1 MRATPTPAT
10 TRLCAA
16 TCGSQTARLNG
27 RRSAPPQS
35 ATGPVQVRN
44 RDVNDPTAGA
54 PVPLGGG
61 PGVVHVSV
69 PRVRCGPATACR
81 AQAEKRTNVPEEPAH
96 FCRERRRSDVG
107 LFGSPWRASRLPS
120 VPSALCG
127 LDPRHALP
135 DDLALIGASPE
146 SATCYLSES
155 SASRR
160 CDVSAAHA
168 PATTSAGI
176 NASAARTAICGP
188 AAERPQ
194 VFPQNAGALRMTLRR
209 LSPKAQRLNPDS
221 AGLGQRASRVWQSA
235 LRCARTATT
244 RPRTTAGGS
253 DDADTRAT
261 WCRQT
266 RRGSTAGRHQRRRGH
281 IAQERRH
288 MVDAARRLR

>member
-168 PATTSAGI
+168 PATTPHFIRRGSRGRAF
-176 NASAARTAICGP
+176 SAAR
-188 AAERPQ
+188 
-194 VFPQNAGALRMTLRR
+194 V
-209 LSPKAQRLNPDS
+209 KPD
-221 AGLGQRASRVWQSA
+221 GF
-235 LRCARTATT
+235 
-244 RPRTTAGGS
+244 
-253 DDADTRAT
+253 TRA
-261 WCRQT
+261 
-266 RRGSTAGRHQRRRGH
+266 
-281 IAQERRH
+281 AQIPPPVASLRSGQ
-288 MVDAARRLR
+288 ARLPTS